1 MLTTT
6 RRSLLASM
14 TAGAVLQMLG
24 RTPALASSLAVEPI
38 EAGFFPV
45 SGGAGWYR
53 LNGREH
59 FASGKTPLVVAH
71 GGPGFSH
78 HYVLPLVE
86 LADERPVIFW
96 DQLDSGNAQR
106 PNDPANWTVERFVSE
121 IDALR
126 AALKLDR
133 LAFFGNS
140 WGGSLAIEYAATQPP
155 GLVATVISSP
165 LVSTERWI
173 ADNTAYR
180 EELPE
185 DVQATLDEHE
195 EAGTTDS
202 EAYQDAAMV
211 FYRRHLN
218 RQDPWPEELN
228 RSFEVFNPDLY
239 VAMWGPTEFNATG
252 TLKDYDAT
260 AMLSQI
266 EVPALFTAGEFDE
279 ATPEAVREFAGMVP
293 NASVEI
299 IEDAS
304 HTAFLEQRE
313 RYLEVVRTFLHEH
326 AQDA

>member
-1 MLTTT
+1 MLTAN
-6 RRSLLASM
+6 RRTVLASM
-14 TAGAVLQMLG
+14 GAGTLLHALG
-24 RTPALASSLAVEPI
+24 RVPALADSLGVEPI
-38 EAGFFPV
+38 EAGLFPV
-45 SGGAGWYR
+45 RGGGAWYR

-59 FASGKTPLVVAH
+59 FERGKTPLVVAH

-96 DQLDSGNAQR
+96 DQLDSGNSQR

-121 IDALR
+121 IDDLR
-126 AALKLDR
+126 AALGLDR
-133 LAFFGNS
+133 LVLFGNS
-140 WGGSLAIEYAATQPP
+140 WGGSLAIEYAAQQPP

-173 ADNTAYR
+173 ADNTGYR
-180 EELPE
+180 EQLPA

-202 EAYQDAAMV
+202 AEYQEAAIV

-228 RSFEVFNPDLY
+228 RAFEVFNPDLY

-252 TLKDYDAT
+252 TLRNYDAT
-260 AMLSQI
+260 DKLSRIQ
-266 EVPALFTAGEFDE
+266 VPTLFTAGEFDE
-279 ATPEAVREFAGMVP
+279 ATPEAVREFAEMVP

-304 HTAFLEQRE
+304 HTAFLEQKE
-313 RYLEVVRTFLHEH
+313 RYLEVVREFLNEH
-326 AQDA
+326 AEDA